1 MADESLLAAAI
12 DLERWLRADRE
23 RPYEMRL
30 HRDREIGRAIPSSDP
45 VRRILAWWLE
55 ISARDPASAAD
66 SDIVADGARVVR
78 LRNLLTLVLLLS
90 GVAVGG
96 FVCSAA
102 LAYDGSYPVNLL
114 MLIAVLVGVPG
125 VLLLLT
131 LLALP
136 GWIPGSR
143 AVADIFSSLNPSRWA
158 LSWLGRAGGVA
169 ATSAPSIDSS
179 IFNAGRYASVTR
191 WQVVTFSQWFAVGF
205 FTGALSTA
213 WLLVAFTDLA
223 FGWSTTLD
231 LAGEDVHQFFLALAL
246 PWAGW
251 LPTAVPEP
259 ALTQASQYVRLA
271 DVSQDAGEAARLG
284 DWWPF
289 VLMVVLVYGM
299 LPRLVLLLCAS
310 WRLRIAIH
318 RWVLNNVDVTALLDR
333 LDSPSVTYDADP
345 EAEPEEATGLRLSP
359 LPEAPPG
366 AVGVLVWN
374 DAMAAAAA
382 VEFLQEQLG
391 LSPGS
396 VSAFSVLD
404 STENWQEKLTELSSR
419 MDNLSRL
426 VVISKG
432 WEPPLLEF
440 LDFLKL
446 VRQML
451 PDVSV
456 AVAPVDIT
464 GHGIAASERDVWA
477 RTLSRLKD
485 SKLYVLAAAGV
496 VSG

>member
-1 MADESLLAAAI
+1 VADESLLAAAI

-30 HRDREIGRAIPSSDP
+30 HRDREIGREIDFSDP
-45 VRRILAWWLE
+45 VRRVLSWWQE
-55 ISARDPASAAD
+55 INARDLVSAVEVD
-66 SDIVADGARVVR
+66 EHADGARVIR
-78 LRNLLTLVLLLS
+78 LRNLVTLVLLL
-90 GVAVGG
+90 GGLAVGG

-102 LAYDGSYPVNLL
+102 LSYDGRYPVNLL
-114 MLIAVLVGVPG
+114 MLFGVLVGVPG
-125 VLLLLT
+125 VLLLVT

-143 AVADIFSSLNPSRWA
+143 AVADVFSSLNPSRWA
-158 LSWLGRAGGVA
+158 LSWLGRAGGLDGRS
-169 ATSAPSIDSS
+169 ATSIDPS

-191 WQVVTFSQWFAVGF
+191 WQLVAFSQWFAVGF
-205 FTGALSTA
+205 FTGALATA

-223 FGWSTTLD
+223 FGWSTTLK
-231 LAGEDVHQFFLALAL
+231 LAAEDVHRFFFALAL

-251 LPTAVPEP
+251 LPAAVPEP
-259 ALTQASQYVRLA
+259 ALTEASQYVRLA
-271 DVSQDAGEAARLG
+271 SVHQDAGEAARLG

-299 LPRLVLLLCAS
+299 LPRLVLLMCAS

-345 EAEPEEATGLRLSP
+345 EAAPEEMAGLRLSP
-359 LPEAPPG
+359 LPEAAQG
-366 AVGVLVWN
+366 TVQVLVWN
-374 DAMAAAAA
+374 DAMSTSAAGD
-382 VEFLQEQLG
+382 FLREQLG
-391 LSPGS
+391 LSAGAIG
-396 VSAFSVLD
+396 AFSVLD
-404 STENWQEKLTELSSR
+404 SAEIWEEKLAELGSN
-419 MDNLSRL
+419 MAAIGRL

-440 LDFLKL
+440 VDFLKL
-446 VRQML
+446 VREKF

-464 GHGIAASERDVWA
+464 GRAIVASERDVWA
-477 RTLSRLKD
+477 RTLSRLND
-485 SKLYVLAAAGV
+485 PKLYVLAAAGV